1 MFSKTSRYWAVPDIT
16 VPDSRGRVLP
26 AKDIRLLPAVSGTFQ
41 HRVSQGDR
49 LDQLAFTYYGQPL
62 DWWHISDANP
72 GILSPLAL
80 LGDEPV
86 TTTRLPVT
94 VTTGTPSWADL
105 LHGLRALAGVEQ
117 AEIEDEVQY
126 VAQSQQVD
134 GKPVT
139 VTVERLVSTV
149 LVTFNSLV
157 TPPGAIDGVIT
168 AAGFKPGTGEQVS
181 QVGQQ
186 IIIPPARTG

>member
-16 VPDSRGRVLP
+16 VPDSQGRVLP
-26 AKDIRLLPAVSGTFQ
+26 AKDIRLLPAVTGTFQ
-41 HRVSQGDR
+41 HLVSQGDR
-49 LDQLAFTYYGQPL
+49 LDQLAYTYYGQPL

-94 VTTGTPSWADL
+94 VASGTPSWADL
-105 LHGLRALAGVEQ
+105 LRALRALAGVEQ

-126 VAQSQQVD
+126 VTQSQQVD

-139 VTVERLVSTV
+139 VTAERLVSTV

-157 TPPGAIDGVIT
+157 TPPGAINDVIT
-168 AAGFKPGTGEQVS
+168 AAGFKPGAGEQVS

-186 IIIPPARTG
+186 IIIPPGRTG

>member
-1 MFSKTSRYWAVPDIT
+1 MFSKTSRYWTVPDIT

-26 AKDIRLLPAVSGTFQ
+26 AKDIRLLPAVTGTFQ
-41 HRVSQGDR
+41 HLVSQGDR

-94 VTTGTPSWADL
+94 VASGTPSWAGL
-105 LHGLRALAGVEQ
+105 LRGLRALAGVEQ
-117 AEIEDEVQY
+117 AEIQDEVQY

-157 TPPGAIDGVIT
+157 TSPGAISDAVS
-168 AAGFKPGTGEQVS
+168 AAGFKPGAGEQVG
-181 QVGQQ
+181 QVGRQ

>member
-1 MFSKTSRYWAVPDIT
+1 M
-16 VPDSRGRVLP
+16 PDSQGRVLP
-26 AKDIRLLPAVSGTFQ
+26 AKDIRLLPAVTGTFQ
-41 HRVSQGDR
+41 HLVSQGDR
-49 LDQLAFTYYGQPL
+49 LDQLAYTYYGQPL

-72 GILSPLAL
+72 GVLSPLAL

-94 VTTGTPSWADL
+94 VASGTPSWAGL
-105 LHGLRALAGVEQ
+105 LRGLCALAGVEQ

-126 VAQSQQVD
+126 VTQSQQVD

-139 VTVERLVSTV
+139 VTAERLVSTV

-157 TPPGAIDGVIT
+157 TSPGAINDVIT
-168 AAGFKPGTGEQVS
+168 AAGFKPGAGEQVG

-186 IIIPPARTG
+186 IIIPPGRTG

>member
-1 MFSKTSRYWAVPDIT
+1 MFSKTSRYSAVPDIT

-26 AKDIRLLPAVSGTFQ
+26 AKDIRLLPAVTGTFR
-41 HRVSQGDR
+41 HLVSQGDR
-49 LDQLAFTYYGQPL
+49 LDQLANTYYGQPL

-94 VTTGTPSWADL
+94 AAGGTPSWAGL
-105 LHGLRALAGVEQ
+105 LRGLGALAGVERV
-117 AEIEDEVQY
+117 EISDQVQY
-126 VAQSQQVD
+126 AAEAQQVGGQD
-134 GKPVT
+134 VT
-139 VTVERLVSTV
+139 VTVERLVSAV
-149 LVTFNSLV
+149 LVTFNSLI
-157 TPPGAIDGVIT
+157 TSSGAIDGAIT
-168 AAGFKPGTGEQVS
+168 AAGFKPGAAEQVG

-186 IIIPPARTG
+186 IIIPPALTG

>member
-26 AKDIRLLPAVSGTFQ
+26 AKDIRLLPAVTGTFQ
-41 HRVSQGDR
+41 HLVSQGDR

-72 GILSPLAL
+72 RILSPLAL
-80 LGDEPV
+80 LGEEPV

-94 VTTGTPSWADL
+94 IASGTPSWAGL
-105 LHGLRALAGVEQ
+105 LRGLRALAGVEQ
-117 AEIEDEVQY
+117 AEIQDEVQY

-134 GKPVT
+134 GKPVM

-149 LVTFNSLV
+149 LVTYNSLV
-157 TPPGAIDGVIT
+157 TSPGAISGAIS
-168 AAGFKPGTGEQVS
+168 AAGFKPGAGERVG
-181 QVGQQ
+181 QVGEQ
-186 IIIPPARTG
+186 IIIPPARMG

>member
-1 MFSKTSRYWAVPDIT
+1 MFSKTSRYWTVPDLT
-16 VPDSRGRVLP
+16 VPDSGGRVLP
-26 AKDIRLLPAVSGTFQ
+26 AKDIRLLPAVTGTFR
-41 HRVSQGDR
+41 HLVSQGDR
-49 LDQLAFTYYGQPL
+49 LDQLAYTYYGQPL
-62 DWWHISDANP
+62 DWWHIGDANP

-94 VTTGTPSWADL
+94 VAGGSPSWADL
-105 LHGLRALAGVEQ
+105 LRGLRALAGVEQ

-126 VAQSQQVD
+126 MAQSQQVG
-134 GKPVT
+134 GKNVP

-149 LVTFNSLV
+149 LVTFNRLV
-157 TPPGAIDGVIT
+157 TPPEAIDGAIA
-168 AAGFKPGTGEQVS
+168 AAGFKPGAGQQVS